1 MFTSLQIYTLSMA
14 DPTDAELMTVEGQ
27 REVYRKRAEH
37 YDVSSRVFNLLLMP
51 YDGYRARAVEAL
63 DLWPGDTVV
72 ELGVGTGANLE
83 GFVDAVGSEGRV
95 IGVDLSPEMLDEARE
110 KVQASGWSNVEL
122 VESDARDYAFP
133 EELDAILSTFAITLV
148 PDAQKVIERAIAAL
162 SPGGHIAILDFK
174 KPDWP
179 DWAIQAYLP
188 LVRLFGGTLEMTE
201 RRPWEAVERACEE
214 SKFTELYAGGVF
226 LSVGRKR

>member
-1 MFTSLQIYTLSMA
+1 M
-14 DPTDAELMTVEGQ
+14 PTDTELLRAEGQ
-27 REVYRKRAEH
+27 REVYAKRAEH
-37 YDVSSRVFNLLLMP
+37 YDVTSRVFNLLLMP

-83 GFVDAVGSEGRV
+83 MLADAVGPDGRV
-95 IGVDLSPEMLDEARE
+95 IGVDLSPEMLVEARE
-110 KVQASGWSNVEL
+110 KVTRHGWSNVEL
-122 VESDARDYAFP
+122 VEADARDYAFP
-133 EELDAILSTFAITLV
+133 EDLDGVLSTFAITLV
-148 PDAQKVIERAIAAL
+148 PQAQKVIERAIDAL

-179 DWAIQAYLP
+179 DWAIRAYLP
-188 LVRLFGGTLEMTE
+188 LVRAFGGTLEMTD

-214 SKFTELYAGGVF
+214 SKFTELYQGGVF